1 MFSVIEVSFFDL
13 NIEIIQ
19 IKNQF
24 FSLKNTKLAKINSN
38 KVKV

>member
-19 IKNQF
+19 IKSRF
-24 FSLKNTKLAKINSN
+24 FSLKITKLAKKNSN
-38 KVKV
+38 KLKV